1 MRSASQLVLLIPL
14 VLTAACG
21 EPTPTDLATVES
33 SATEAASPA
42 PTPTPAVASTPL
54 DQPWL
59 DFTGTSVVGFGV
71 LRLVCEPGDEASY
84 RIVYRDTPAD
94 GYSITD
100 NAQLFVLP
108 GDAFARQE
116 MAYAHQFL
124 AFGRTY
130 PYENG
135 YVPDPLEIVVE
146 LTIREETT
154 VIVAYGPW
162 TGPDTGRPPGDDPTF
177 SLRVDDMTEGAAHE
191 WLESEAGELITT
203 NWTPRPEV
211 ERGQPIVDP
220 ISKQNVWLEVRP
232 LILYDA
238 ALARSSEEPPA
249 PDLGNAPPPEVL
261 RAQADAW
268 EAQGRTALAVDARER
283 ADDLVAVARRKDTR
297 IVLTPELTERFRRV
311 PIRWR

>member
-1 MRSASQLVLLIPL
+1 MRLALAPLLV
-14 VLTAACG
+14 A
-21 EPTPTDLATVES
+21 LATLVGACEEPGLAPMATNEPVAAEPETTLVAPPASRTES
-33 SATEAASPA
+33 A
-42 PTPTPAVASTPL
+42 PR
-54 DQPWL
+54 PWL
-59 DFTGTSVVGFGV
+59 DFTGTSVLGFGV
-71 LRLVCEPGDEASY
+71 LRLACAPGDEATY
-84 RIVYRDTPAD
+84 RIVYRDTPQD

-108 GDAFARQE
+108 GNAFAERE

-124 AFGRTY
+124 AFDRTY

-146 LTIREETT
+146 LTIHAETT

-177 SLRVDDMTEGAAHE
+177 ALRVDDMTVGAAHD

-203 NWTPRPEV
+203 NWTPRPGV
-211 ERGQPIVDP
+211 ARGRPIVDP
-220 ISKQNVWLEVRP
+220 ISKEQVWLEVRP

-238 ALARSSEEPPA
+238 ALARSADEPPA
-249 PDLGNAPPPEVL
+249 PDMGDAPPADDL
-261 RAQADAW
+261 LAQAASWDAD
-268 EAQGRTALAVDARER
+268 GRHALAADARER
-283 ADDLVAVARRKDTR
+283 AADLRALALRKDHR